1 VVGVKDLGKRNVL
14 GVLVD
19 VVDHEAVVSRVLD
32 AACEHRPLACTALAV
47 HGVMT
52 GVHDGVQRYRQNR
65 LDVVTPDGQPVR
77 WALKWLHHAGLER
90 STHGSGVMTG
100 VCRVAADDGLAI
112 YLYGSTREVLDR
124 LVDALC
130 ERFPGLVVAGA
141 EPSRFRRTTIQEKWE
156 LVDRIHGSGDAIT
169 FVGLGCPRQEVFAYE
184 YRDDLS
190 MPVIAVGAAFDYL
203 AGTLLEPHPLVRRI
217 GPEWLHRLIQEPR
230 RLWNRYTVLNARFQW
245 GLGLQLAGLRR
256 PDPRGA
262 EPPREELRYG

>member
-1 VVGVKDLGKRNVL
+1 M
-14 GVLVD
+14 
-19 VVDHEAVVSRVLD
+19 
-32 AACEHRPLACTALAV
+32 
-47 HGVMT
+47 GVMT
-52 GVHDGVQRYRQNR
+52 G
-65 LDVVTPDGQPVR
+65 
-77 WALKWLHHAGLER
+77 A
-90 STHGSGVMTG
+90 
-100 VCRVAADDGLAI
+100 CRVAADDGLAI

-130 ERFPGLVVAGA
+130 ERFPGLVAGA
-141 EPSRFRRTTIQEKWE
+141 EPSRFRRTIIQEKRE
-156 LVDRIHGSGDAIT
+156 LVDRIHGSGAAIML
-169 FVGLGCPRQEVFAYE
+169 VGLGGPRQEVFAYE

-190 MPVIAVGAAFDYL
+190 MPVIAVGAALDYL

-217 GPEWLHRLIQEPR
+217 GLEWLHRLIQEPR